1 MQKDKNENWE
11 VEKMKGNMKILR
23 RRKLKPESYHVRN
36 KKRMWQRKNQR
47 LLNWKK
53 GTDAKVQAKGERF

>member
-11 VEKMKGNMKILR
+11 VEKMKENMKILR